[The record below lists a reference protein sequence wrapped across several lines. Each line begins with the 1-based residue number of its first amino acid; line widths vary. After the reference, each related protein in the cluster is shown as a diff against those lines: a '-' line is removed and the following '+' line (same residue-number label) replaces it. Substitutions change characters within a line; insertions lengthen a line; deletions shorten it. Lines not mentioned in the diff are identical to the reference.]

1 MTESAPAPA
10 SQTLEEALEK
20 YDLSMEG
27 YQIEML
33 RDYCELLWQWNERMN
48 LTRHTDY
55 DRFVSRDLVDTLE
68 LAERIDTGLE
78 VLDFGTGGGVPGIPL
93 AIIRP
98 DLQVSLCESVGKK
111 ASAVD
116 DMVQKI
122 GLPVPVMNVRVEKL
136 LEDLNYDVLV
146 CRAVGPL
153 WKLGLWLEPHLH
165 LFGQL
170 LSIKGPNWPEERK
183 EARHRGYMQNVK
195 LRKIHSYPMIGT
207 ESESHILKLWS
218 AMKEEPPHVE

>member
-78 VLDFGTGGGVPGIPL
+78 L
-93 AIIRP
+93 
-98 DLQVSLCESVGKK
+98 SL
-111 ASAVD
+111 
-116 DMVQKI
+116 
-122 GLPVPVMNVRVEKL
+122 
-136 LEDLNYDVLV
+136 
-146 CRAVGPL
+146 
-153 WKLGLWLEPHLH
+153 
-165 LFGQL
+165 
-170 LSIKGPNWPEERK
+170 
-183 EARHRGYMQNVK
+183 
-195 LRKIHSYPMIGT
+195 IHI
-207 ESESHILKLWS
+207 
-218 AMKEEPPHVE
+218 

>member
-1 MTESAPAPA
+1 MTESAPEPA
-10 SQTLEEALEK
+10 SHTLEEALEK
-20 YDLSMEG
+20 YELSMEG

-68 LAERIDTGLE
+68 LAEQIDTGME
-78 VLDFGTGGGVPGIPL
+78 VLDFGTGGGVPGVPL

-122 GLPVPVMNVRVEKL
+122 GLPVPVMNVRGEKL
-136 LEDLNYDVLV
+136 VEDLNYDILG
-146 CRAVGPL
+146 CRAGGPL
-153 WKLGLWLEPHLH
+153 WKLGLWLQPHWH

-170 LSIKGPNWPEERK
+170 LTIKGPNWPEERK

-207 ESESHILKLWS
+207 ESESHILKLWF
-218 AMKEEPPHVE
+218 AMKEEPPHAE

>member
-1 MTESAPAPA
+1 MTDSISESVSP
-10 SQTLEEALEK
+10 TLEQSLEK
-20 YDLSMEG
+20 YGISLEG

-33 RDYCELLWQWNERMN
+33 REYCDLLWQWNERMN

-55 DRFVSRDLVDTLE
+55 DRFVSRDLIDTLE
-68 LAERIDTGLE
+68 LADRIESGVE

-93 AIIRP
+93 AILRP

-116 DMVQKI
+116 DMVKKL

-136 LEDLNYDVLV
+136 LEEMNYDVLV

-153 WKLGLWLEPHLH
+153 WKQGLWLQPHWH

-170 LSIKGPNWPEERK
+170 LAIKGPNWTEERK
-183 EARHRGYMQNVK
+183 EARHRGYLQNVK
-195 LRKIHSYPMIGT
+195 LRKIHSYTMIGT

-218 AMKEEPPHVE
+218 AMKEEPLHVE